1 MEMVPFFV
9 HHEKRKIFHFIFR
22 ISYTFWLNYDT
33 FYERNAYSTSSATY
47 IYKSHQRYKVSLL
60 SIKIKYYQCFSVFI
74 IKDIY
79 DEEKIKYNMY
89 QYSSTI

>member
-9 HHEKRKIFHFIFR
+9 HHEKRKMFHYFVFP
-22 ISYTFWLNYDT
+22 YTFWLNYDT